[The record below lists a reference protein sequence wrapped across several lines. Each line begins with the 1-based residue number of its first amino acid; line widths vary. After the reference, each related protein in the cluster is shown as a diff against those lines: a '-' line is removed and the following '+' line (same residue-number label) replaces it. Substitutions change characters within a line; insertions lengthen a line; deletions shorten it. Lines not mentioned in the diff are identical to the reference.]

1 MKMHRLV
8 LGMALITSAF
18 AATAQADS
26 GRTVPSA
33 KSGFQSFF
41 PSAVSESSPEFEA
54 ADSVYRLAAL
64 YTYGLD
70 RMVFFNAY
78 KGYQYLLS
86 KGKLSNPDILS
97 IADYS
102 QSGKKK
108 RLYVIDLKQGKVLFN
123 TFVSHG
129 KNSGSE
135 YASDF
140 SNSQHSN
147 KSSIGFMITAESYV
161 GSAGYSLRL
170 DGVEAGINDQV
181 RIRNIVMHGSRFVNY
196 ERIYERGTIGNSL
209 GCPAIPLS
217 DHKLVIDK
225 IKGGSCLF
233 IYSDEAHYKR
243 LSAILNA
250 DFKWPVLKDVVQP
263 STINTTSTTKSDV
276 QPKAAVPVPNNQ

>member
-1 MKMHRLV
+1 MNLRH
-8 LGMALITSAF
+8 LIFSSLLLLQ
-18 AATAQADS
+18 AAASHAQADS
-26 GRTVPSA
+26 GRTVVPA
-33 KSGFQSFF
+33 KNGFQSFF
-41 PSAVSESSPEFEA
+41 PTAVSESSPEFKA
-54 ADSVYRLAAL
+54 ADSVYRQAAL

-86 KGKLSNPDILS
+86 KEKLTNPDILT

-102 QSGKKK
+102 QSAKKK
-108 RLYVIDLKQGKVLFN
+108 RLFVIDLKQGKLLFN

-129 KNSGSE
+129 KNSGAE

-147 KSSIGFMITAESYV
+147 KSSIGFMITAETYA
-161 GSAGYSLRL
+161 GTAGYSLKL
-170 DGVEAGINDQV
+170 DGLEDGINDQV
-181 RIRNIVMHGSRFVNY
+181 RVRNIVMHGSKFVNY

-217 DHKLVIDK
+217 DHKQVIDK

-243 LSAILNA
+243 SSAILNA
-250 DFKWPVLKDVVQP
+250 DFKWPVLKDKIATAATNTN
-263 STINTTSTTKSDV
+263 STPQNTTGN
-276 QPKAAVPVPNNQ
+276 KAAVPVQNNQ

>member
-1 MKMHRLV
+1 MKLHQL
-8 LGMALITSAF
+8 LFSAIILF
-18 AATAQADS
+18 SCAANAQSDS
-26 GRTVPSA
+26 GRTVSSA
-33 KSGFQSFF
+33 KNGFQSFF
-41 PSAVSESSPEFEA
+41 PTAVSESSPEFKA
-54 ADSVYRLAAL
+54 ADSVYRHAAL

-86 KGKLSNPDILS
+86 QNKLSNPDILT

-102 QSGKKK
+102 QSAKKK
-108 RLYVIDLKQGKVLFN
+108 RLFVIDIKNGKVLFN

-129 KNSGSE
+129 RNSGSE

-147 KSSIGFMITAESYV
+147 KSSMGFMLTAETYV
-161 GSAGYSLRL
+161 GTSGYSLKL
-170 DGVEAGINDQV
+170 DGLEEGINNQV
-181 RIRNIVMHGSRFVNY
+181 RVRNIVMHGSKFVNY

-217 DHKLVIDK
+217 DHKQVIDK

-243 LSAILNA
+243 NSVILNA
-250 DFKWPVLKDVVQP
+250 DFKWPVLKNVL
-263 STINTTSTTKSDV
+263 TITGTAPAPQQKD
-276 QPKAAVPVPNNQ
+276 KATPDTLVPAQNN

>member
-1 MKMHRLV
+1 MNIRQL
-8 LGMALITSAF
+8 AISTFLILSA
-18 AATAQADS
+18 AAANAQADS

-33 KSGFQSFF
+33 KGGFQSFF
-41 PSAVSESSPEFEA
+41 PTSVSESSPEFKA
-54 ADSVYRLAAL
+54 ADSVYRQAVL

-86 KGKLSNPDILS
+86 NNKLSNPDILT

-102 QSGKKK
+102 QSAKKK
-108 RLYVIDLKQGKVLFN
+108 RLYVIDLKQGKLLFN

-129 KNSGSE
+129 RNSGAE

-140 SNSQHSN
+140 SNSQNSN
-147 KSSIGFMITAESYV
+147 KSSIGFMITAETYI
-161 GSAGYSLRL
+161 GTAGYSLKL
-170 DGVEAGINDQV
+170 DGVEEGINNQV
-181 RIRNIVMHGSRFVNY
+181 RIRNIVMHGSKFVNY

-217 DHKLVIDK
+217 DHKQVIDK

-233 IYSDEAHYKR
+233 IYSDESHYQR
-243 LSAILNA
+243 SSAILNA
-250 DFKWPVLKDVVQP
+250 DFKWPVIKEAIIP
-263 STINTTSTTKSDV
+263 AATTSTLQKPAD
-276 QPKAAVPVPNNQ
+276 PKALVPVQNNQ

>member
-1 MKMHRLV
+1 MKFRL
-8 LGMALITSAF
+8 LILMLILFLPAVIN
-18 AATAQADS
+18 AQADS
-26 GRTVPSA
+26 GRIVPSA
-33 KSGFQSFF
+33 KTGFQSFF
-41 PSAVSESSPEFEA
+41 PTAVSESSPEFKA
-54 ADSVYRLAAL
+54 ADSVYRQAAL

-86 KGKLSNPDILS
+86 QGRLSNADILT

-102 QSGKKK
+102 QSAKKK
-108 RLYVIDLKQGKVLFN
+108 RLYVIDMKQGKLLFN

-140 SNSQHSN
+140 SNSQNSN
-147 KSSIGFMITAESYV
+147 KSSIGFMITAETYTGTS
-161 GSAGYSLRL
+161 GYSLKL
-170 DGVEAGINDQV
+170 DGVEEGINNQV
-181 RIRNIVMHGSRFVNY
+181 RIRNIVMHGSKFVNY

-217 DHKLVIDK
+217 DHRQVIDK

-243 LSAILNA
+243 SSAILNA
-250 DFKWPVLKDVVQP
+250 NFKWPVLKNAVTATATPSPQNPTQP
-263 STINTTSTTKSDV
+263 N
-276 QPKAAVPVPNNQ
+276 AAVPVQNHQ

>member
-1 MKMHRLV
+1 MKFHQLV
-8 LGMALITSAF
+8 LFTALTFSA
-18 AATAQADS
+18 AATAQHDS
-26 GRTVPSA
+26 SRSVPSA
-33 KSGFQSFF
+33 KSGFQNFF
-41 PSAVSESSPEFEA
+41 PTAVSESSPEFKA
-54 ADSVYRLAAL
+54 ADSVYRHAAL

-70 RMVFFNAY
+70 RMVFFHAF

-86 KGKLSNPDILS
+86 KGKLANPDVLT

-102 QSGKKK
+102 QSAKKK
-108 RLYVIDLKQGKVLFN
+108 RLFVIDVKNGKLLFN

-129 KNSGSE
+129 RNSGSE

-147 KSSIGFMITAESYV
+147 KSSMGFMLTAETYT
-161 GSAGYSLRL
+161 GTAGYSLKL
-170 DGVEAGINDQV
+170 DGLEEGINNQV
-181 RIRNIVMHGSRFVNY
+181 RIRNIVMHGSKFVNY

-217 DHKLVIDK
+217 DHKQVIDK

-243 LSAILNA
+243 NSAILNA
-250 DFKWPVLKDVVQP
+250 DFKWPIIKDITVNPAGTAQGP
-263 STINTTSTTKSDV
+263 PQSNKATPNTM
-276 QPKAAVPVPNNQ
+276 VPVQNNQ

>member
-1 MKMHRLV
+1 LNLRQL
-8 LGMALITSAF
+8 AIITFFILSA
-18 AATAQADS
+18 AAANAQTDS

-33 KSGFQSFF
+33 KNGFQSFF
-41 PSAVSESSPEFEA
+41 PTAVSESSPEFKA
-54 ADSVYRLAAL
+54 ADSVYRQAAL

-102 QSGKKK
+102 QSARKK
-108 RLYVIDLKQGKVLFN
+108 RLYVIDLKQGKLLFN

-129 KNSGSE
+129 RNSGSE

-140 SNSQHSN
+140 SNSQNSN
-147 KSSIGFMITAESYV
+147 KSSIGFMVTAETYI
-161 GSAGYSLRL
+161 GAAGYSLKL
-170 DGVEAGINDQV
+170 DGVEDGINNQV
-181 RIRNIVMHGSRFVNY
+181 RIRNIVMHGSKFVNY

-243 LSAILNA
+243 SSAILNA
-250 DFKWPVLKDVVQP
+250 NFKWPVVKDVIVTTAVP
-263 STINTTSTTKSDV
+263 STP
-276 QPKAAVPVPNNQ
+276 PKTASPNVLVPVQNN